1 MVALEL
7 TINLSGN
14 FAGALE
20 KGNKALDDTEKSAEH
35 AAKGLE
41 HLEGELGKVSAGAQS
56 HSKHAAKG
64 LELFEGE
71 LGKLSAGAQS
81 HSKHAAKGLELFEG
95 ELGKLNAGALSLNFS
110 AFQEGGHFLQFD
122 LAEGAKLAYEAIEKV
137 VDKVIE
143 LGVEMIK
150 AAAGAQD
157 LNLAINLDVGEEG
170 EKQVDELAE
179 SFRQSRFSPKV
190 IKQALLPILEESG
203 DEHADQWDDLVTAAT
218 DVATRR
224 NTGVGGAQSAL
235 DALRSIE
242 IQPQKIRGSLKE
254 LGIKQVDFYSDLG
267 DLLGISAK
275 SAEAQVKAGKVKAQT
290 LLSVA
295 LHQIAEREGGA
306 LGNATNRG
314 SQTLGTSLQRL
325 SDLKDNLFERLA
337 DSKGMKAI
345 EGVIDHF
352 VDVMSGDAGNQ
363 FLQGADEAL
372 QKVAGWIKD
381 ITSPEGISKIKS
393 GLDDAVFVLK
403 EAVNIA
409 EEFAII
415 WTGNKLIGG
424 VQAFAAVLSSGGI
437 MGGLTAMRTG
447 LNAALSPVAALS
459 IAFEAWRYAF
469 EKIGE
474 TVKELGGLKQVGQ
487 DLKDW
492 VGGNNSSGIAY
503 ENHVTDSSPQWKKD
517 RVAGKQA
524 AGGVEIPLMAD
535 GGIVSRPTLAI
546 IGEAGPEAVVP
557 LGRSFGSLPDAL
569 GGGGGSLGA
578 PTITY
583 APQFVFSGGGGRD
596 VREQIESFEQQHRA
610 ALQQFVT
617 EVRAAVGAGA

>member
-1 MVALEL
+1 MALEF
-7 TINLSGN
+7 TINLGGN

-20 KGNKALDDTEKSAEH
+20 KDNKALDETEKS
-35 AAKGLE
+35 
-41 HLEGELGKVSAGAQS
+41 
-56 HSKHAAKG
+56 SKHAAKG

-71 LGKLSAGAQS
+71 LGKV
-81 HSKHAAKGLELFEG
+81 
-95 ELGKLNAGALSLNFS
+95 NAGALSLNFN

-170 EKQVDELAE
+170 AEKVDELAE
-179 SFRQSRFSPKV
+179 SFRNSRFSPKV

-235 DALRSIE
+235 DALRNIE

-275 SAEAQVKAGKVKAQT
+275 SAETQVKAGKVKAQT

-314 SQTLGTSLQRL
+314 SHTLGTSLQRL

-352 VDVMSGDAGNQ
+352 IEMMSGDVGDQ

-393 GLDDAVFVLK
+393 GFEDAVFVLK
-403 EAVNIA
+403 EAVNIG

-415 WTGNKLIGG
+415 WTSGKLIGG

-447 LNAALSPVAALS
+447 LNAALSPVAALT

-492 VGGNNSSGIAY
+492 MGGNNASGIAY
-503 ENHVTDSSPQWKKD
+503 ENHVTDASPQWKRD

-524 AGGVEIPLMAD
+524 AGGVEIPLAANGGGENFVTDAPPRRSQQQAAGAVDIPLMAD

-557 LGRSFGSLPDAL
+557 LGRSFGSLPDSL

-596 VREQIESFEQQHRA
+596 VRDQIESFEQQHRA
-610 ALQQFVT
+610 ALQQFVA
-617 EVRAAVGAGA
+617 EVRAAVGAGG